1 MDLIDLEECEDIDA
15 EVLDSLAVN
24 NEDFQ
29 FALGKSHPSALRETT
44 CVEVSLAAR
53 MQDREST
60 AIRCF
65 IYVFILANA
74 SII

>member
-44 CVEVSLAAR
+44 CVEVSFTHFFTPFQHLLSERLRLSA
-53 MQDREST
+53 
-60 AIRCF
+60 
-65 IYVFILANA
+65 
-74 SII
+74 